1 MNIDPSELQVINN
14 EEKKR
19 FEVTVD
25 GMTAVAEYIRAA
37 KTRIVYTHTEVPD
50 ALEGNGIGS
59 KLARA
64 ALEYARENDLKV
76 IPLCPYIAAYIRKH
90 PEYRPLLQKGYNV

>member
-1 MNIDPSELQVINN
+1 MNIDPSELDVINN
-14 EEKKR
+14 VERKR
-19 FEVTVD
+19 FEVTVQ
-25 GMTAVAEYIRAA
+25 GHTAVAEYILAGE
-37 KTRIVYTHTEVPD
+37 TRIVFTHTEVPD

-59 KLARA
+59 RLART

-90 PEYRPLLQKGYNV
+90 PEYRSLLQAGYNV